1 MRVAEMIRQEQ
12 WLPRI
17 PPPVSGALLFLNLN
31 ASTSAKPCILKL
43 DLDLDASRST
53 SVGSDLFVA
62 LPYSL
67 IFGKVSN

>member
-1 MRVAEMIRQEQ
+1 MA
-12 WLPRI
+12 PAYSTAG
-17 PPPVSGALLFLNLN
+17 VSGTPLFLNLN

-62 LPYSL
+62 LAYSL
-67 IFGKVSN
+67 IFGKVPS